1 MRNALGA
8 ALAAALSIGVS
19 AQTPGPSAAG
29 DPPRYVA
36 SVKRS
41 SPDAVGPR
49 LMMQPGTFNGSAV
62 RVRMLIRQAFQLQ
75 DFQIAGGPDWIASA
89 PYDVV
94 ARLEG
99 PPSPP
104 MMAAMLRAVLADRFK
119 LRTRMETREM
129 PVFALVR
136 AHDDGRLGPGLK
148 PSTMDCAA
156 AVAAA
161 RAGGPQPPIGPGG
174 CGGRGGAGMYTTGG
188 TPIFQLVTTLSQQLG
203 RTVIDRTGLTG
214 AFDIDLRWTPTS
226 GQLPPGPP
234 PPGVSMPPF
243 DADGPPLVTA
253 LHEQLGLKLEAQ
265 RGEVSVLVIESIERP
280 TDD

>member
-8 ALAAALSIGVS
+8 ALAAAVSIGVS
-19 AQTPGPSAAG
+19 AQIAGPSDAG

-41 SPDAVGPR
+41 PPDAVGPR

-62 RVRMLIRQAFQLQ
+62 RVRMLVRQAFQLQ
-75 DFQIAGGPDWIASA
+75 DFQIAGGPDWIDSA

-104 MMAAMLRAVLADRFK
+104 MMAAMLRAVLVDRFK
-119 LRTRMETREM
+119 MRTRTETREM

-136 AHDDGRLGPGLK
+136 AHADGRLGPGLK
-148 PSTMDCAA
+148 PSALDCAA
-156 AVAAA
+156 AIASA
-161 RAGGPQPPIGPGG
+161 RAGGPQPLVGPGG
-174 CGGRGGAGMYTTGG
+174 CGGRGRPGMYTSGG
-188 TPIFQLVTTLSQQLG
+188 TQITQLVTTLSQQLG

-214 AFDIDLRWTPTS
+214 AFDIDLRWTPAP
-226 GQLPPGPP
+226 GQLPAGPP
-234 PPGVSMPPF
+234 PPGAGALPF
-243 DADGPPLVTA
+243 EADGPSLVTA
-253 LHEQLGLKLEAQ
+253 LHEQLWLKLEAQ
-265 RGEVSVLVIESIERP
+265 RGSVSVLVIESIERP
-280 TDD
+280 AED